1 MFRERIWH
9 KNELIGNEL
18 FTCAIVHVAT
28 LFVGRAKKV
37 RRSLTL
43 DHDRHKLTA
52 KNASGTVA
60 QIYAEV
66 RKRRAATLLVIETCI
81 HR

>member
-1 MFRERIWH
+1 MGPICPRSFGLRLVT
-9 KNELIGNEL
+9 N
-18 FTCAIVHVAT
+18 VAALRT
-28 LFVGRAKKV
+28 P
-37 RRSLTL
+37 
-43 DHDRHKLTA
+43 DPLTA

-66 RKRRAATLLVIETCI
+66 RKRRAITQLIIETCI